1 MNIFNKV
8 KTLLHRSWLP
18 TTTGFGVSAA
28 SQLPPVSQPKVP
40 ARSVAVPSHLR
51 SAKAG
56 NSKLPEKDLRLASTD
71 ITSLRTRTTTKEIIK
86 ELTVAFPDLSASVD
100 AYLRTAITGSFTVV
114 AKNID
119 GTFNYEATDAAQQLI
134 TRFDVLKNYA
144 TGFNGMYSIR
154 SISESLA
161 KELRLYGS
169 CAMELVLGKGR
180 VPERLAP
187 VSTTKIKFYQ
197 DGLDFKPVQVL
208 GGEEIDLDYPTFF
221 YVALDQDL
229 TEPYSASPMESAVQ
243 PVLFGQEFFNDVRR
257 VIRRAIHPK
266 LVVTLDEETVR
277 RSVPADYFGQPEK
290 VREYIDTV
298 VSSVTTQI
306 NGLNPEDA
314 LVVLSS
320 VEAEYLN
327 NGNQSLDAE
336 YDALTGLIDAKVA
349 TGTKTLPSVL
359 GHGSG
364 SANIASAEALLFMK
378 NAEGAVQQKLNEI
391 FSQAMTL
398 AVRLLGHDVSVE
410 FRYKPID
417 LRPDTEL
424 EAFYTMRQSR
434 VLELLS
440 LGLLTDEEA
449 SIQLTGKLP
458 PKGYKA
464 LAGTGF
470 RPNTSDEPAKNP
482 YSGTST
488 GPGGGTTNQN
498 LKPDT
503 PQQGKSQNKGKTK

>member
-1 MNIFNKV
+1 MSFFSKILSLFD
-8 KTLLHRSWLP
+8 TSGQSQI
-18 TTTGFGVSAA
+18 TAG
-28 SQLPPVSQPKVP
+28 SQLPPIPQPKVP
-40 ARSVAVPSHLR
+40 ARPMAIPSHLK
-51 SAKAG
+51 SAT
-56 NSKLPEKDLRLASTD
+56 SSDTKLPEKDLRLASSS
-71 ITSLRTRTTTKEIIK
+71 IAALRTRTTTKEVIK
-86 ELTVAFPDLSASVD
+86 ELAIAFPDLSASVD
-100 AYLRTAITGSFTVV
+100 AYLRTAITSSYTVV
-114 AKNID
+114 AKNLD
-119 GTFNYEATDAAQQLI
+119 GTFNYEATDAANQLLA
-134 TRFDVLKNYA
+134 RFDILKNYA

-180 VPERLAP
+180 LPERLAP

-197 DGLDFKPVQVL
+197 DGLDFKPVQQI
-208 GGEEIDLDYPTFF
+208 GGEEIDLDFPTFF
-221 YVALDQDL
+221 YVSLDQDL

-243 PVLFGQEFFNDVRR
+243 PVLFGQEFFDDVRR

-266 LVVTLDEETVR
+266 MVVTLDEDTVR
-277 RSVPADYFGQPEK
+277 RSIPADYYGQPEK
-290 VREYIDTV
+290 IKSYIDGV
-298 VSSVTTQI
+298 ISSLTQQI

-320 VEAEYLN
+320 IEAEYMN

-336 YDALTGLIDAKVA
+336 YNALTGLIDAKVA

-391 FSQAMTL
+391 FSQAITL
-398 AVRLLGHDVSVE
+398 AVRLLGFDVYVE

-424 EAFYTMRQSR
+424 EAFYAMRQSR

-440 LGLLTDEEA
+440 LGMLTDEEA

-458 PKGYKA
+458 PKGYKP
-464 LAGTGF
+464 LTGTGF
-470 RPNTSDEPAKNP
+470 RPNTSDQPVQNP
-482 YSGTST
+482 YSNTST
-488 GPGGGTTNQN
+488 GPGGGPTNQN

-503 PQQGKSQNKGKTK
+503 PQQGKSQNKGKKQ